1 MKRTSVAASLVVI
14 AGATVLIA
22 VGSAQAPQAGQAPVG
37 GQGRGGGRGGGAP
50 GVRAPQNQVPNVL
63 DVQQMLAAL
72 PDTAPAK
79 PERPRKVLVLGTAAG
94 FVHGTIPLAART
106 IEALGNKTGAWNTVI
121 TYNAADIN
129 TANLDQYDA
138 IFLSSTTGC
147 FLDQPGDKAAT
158 DARRAAFLA
167 FVRGGKGIAGIHAAT
182 DSYRSAC
189 PNDPPAAP
197 PAAAG
202 AAPAGRG
209 GGGTPRWPEFNQL
222 IGGFFKFHWN
232 NGTQISV
239 KIEDTASPINAPFAR
254 VNAQTGE
261 KTFPNY
267 RITDE
272 IYTFN
277 QDSWS
282 RKRSHV
288 LTSIDYDAMPA
299 EVKKQESNPRTDQ
312 DYAISYIQR
321 EGQGRVF
328 VNLLGHD
335 ENTYK
340 QRAFLAHV
348 LAGMQYALGDL
359 KADDSPSQK

>member
-1 MKRTSVAASLVVI
+1 MESKLLARSLVV
-14 AGATVLIA
+14 TVLTA
-22 VGSAQAPQAGQAPVG
+22 VITMVGDAQAPQPAG
-37 GQGRGGGRGGGAP
+37 GQGRGAGRAGGAP
-50 GVRAPQNQVPNVL
+50 GVRPPQNQVANVL

-72 PDTAPAK
+72 PDTAPAT
-79 PERPRKVLVLGTAAG
+79 PQRPRKVLVLGSAAG
-94 FVHGTIPLAART
+94 FVHSSIPLAART

-129 TANLDQYDA
+129 AANLQQYDA

-167 FVRGGKGIAGIHAAT
+167 FVRGGKGIGGIHAAT
-182 DSYRSAC
+182 DSYRGTC
-189 PNDPPAAP
+189 PNDPPPAP
-197 PAAAG
+197 APAAAAG
-202 AAPAGRG
+202 AAPAGRGG

-222 IGGFFKFHWN
+222 IGGFFKFHWS

-239 KIEDTASPINAPFAR
+239 KIEDTSSPLTAMFAR

-282 RKRSHV
+282 RKRTHV
-288 LTSIDYDAMPA
+288 LTSIDYNAMPA
-299 EVKKQESNPRTDQ
+299 EVKAQESNPRTDH
-312 DYAISYIQR
+312 DYGISYIQR
-321 EGQGRVF
+321 EGEGRVF
-328 VNLLGHD
+328 VNVLGHD

-340 QRAFLAHV
+340 QRVMLAHI